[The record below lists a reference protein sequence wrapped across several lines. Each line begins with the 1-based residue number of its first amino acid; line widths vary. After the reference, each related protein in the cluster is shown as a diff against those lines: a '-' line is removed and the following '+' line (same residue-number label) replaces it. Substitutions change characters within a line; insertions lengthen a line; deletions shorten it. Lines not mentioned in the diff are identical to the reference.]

1 MPVPSLSQSQTLM
14 VTEDFHLVLLILFYF
29 LSSFCDWRLREVKTR
44 ISVMGIVSI

>member
-14 VTEDFHLVLLILFYF
+14 VTEDFHPVLLILFYF